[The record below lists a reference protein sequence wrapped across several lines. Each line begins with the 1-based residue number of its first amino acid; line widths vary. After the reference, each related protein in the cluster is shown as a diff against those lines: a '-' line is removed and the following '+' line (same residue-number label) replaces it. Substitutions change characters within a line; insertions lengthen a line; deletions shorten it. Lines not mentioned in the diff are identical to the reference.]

1 MKFAS
6 ICITHANKRQ
16 FIAAT
21 QLNGLPSYHVESLK
35 ARAIPIITGTA
46 APLRVFGRA
55 ANIHA
60 FMESFIISFDFIFL
74 FSYYL
79 LSLNILTMLSN
90 ASDISD
96 NRGWLFITII
106 DIYSIMSSPFTSA
119 DLMVYFFCCS

>member
-1 MKFAS
+1 MKFTS
-6 ICITHANKRQ
+6 VCITHANKSQ

-21 QLNGLPSYHVESLK
+21 QLNGLPSYPVESLK
-35 ARAIPIITGTA
+35 ARARPIITGTA
-46 APLRVFGRA
+46 APLSVFGRA

-96 NRGWLFITII
+96 NWGWLFITII